1 MTDVLASETGLPER
15 VFVRNHRAEL
25 DWVTATIVEV
35 LEPVMYIMKTESGQ
49 RWKRHADKMKEWLLP
64 PHSLI
69 TPESEVRDS
78 YVFITTIL
86 CNIMLKLF
94 PAKSDVVNC
103 ATIVDSLSQV
113 PQTSNSFFCSS
124 TIDTYLGQGHQ

>member
-15 VFVRNHRAEL
+15 VYVRNHCAGP

-35 LEPVMYIMKTESGQ
+35 LEPVTYIVETESGQ

-69 TPESEVRDS
+69 TPESEVRDPYTS
-78 YVFITTIL
+78 
-86 CNIMLKLF
+86 
-94 PAKSDVVNC
+94 
-103 ATIVDSLSQV
+103 SLRPYYAIS
-113 PQTSNSFFCSS
+113 C
-124 TIDTYLGQGHQ
+124 